1 MERLDSDLLRVFIAV
16 AEAGSMTDG
25 AARVCR
31 SQSAASIQIKR
42 LETVLGRPVFER
54 HGRGVTL
61 TDAGQRLLPVARD
74 VTERLDG
81 VVRDI
86 AADGLRGKLRLGLP
100 EQGRTRLAQI
110 VGAFARS
117 HPLVELEVTS
127 GISTAYPAALA
138 KGRLDLAVYEVETTA
153 GNEEILLEE
162 PTCWAASPY
171 RDFAAVDPLPVALF
185 DHACWWR
192 DAALT
197 SLQHRGRPYRV
208 VCSSQSVAG
217 VTAAVEAGIAV
228 GLLGLSSIDE
238 SLTVLQEGFDFGP
251 TPTSKLV
258 LAISGEDRSES
269 VDAMASAIRA
279 AFRG

>member
-1 MERLDSDLLRVFIAV
+1 MDRLDSELLRVFIAA
-16 AEAGSMTDG
+16 AEAGSVTEG
-25 AARVCR
+25 AARVGR

-42 LETVLGRPVFER
+42 LEAVLGRPVFES

-61 TDAGQRLLPVARD
+61 TEAGQRLLPVARD
-74 VTERLDG
+74 VTGRLDG
-81 VVRDI
+81 VLRDI
-86 AADGLRGKLRLGLP
+86 ATDGLRGKLRLGLP
-100 EQGRTRLAQI
+100 EHGRTRLAQI

-117 HPLVELEVTS
+117 HPLVELEVMS
-127 GISTAYPAALA
+127 GISTSYPDAVA
-138 KGRLDLAVYEVETTA
+138 KGRLDLAVYEVEATA
-153 GNEEILLEE
+153 GNEEILLQE

-171 RDFAAVDPLPVALF
+171 RDFATAEPLPVALF

-192 DAALT
+192 DAALA
-197 SLQHRGRPYRV
+197 SLQHSGRPYRV

-228 GLLGLSSIDE
+228 GLLGESSIG
-238 SLTVLQEGFDFGP
+238 EGLAIMEEDFGFGP
-251 TPTSKLV
+251 TPASKLV
-258 LAISGEDRSES
+258 LAISGKDRSES